1 MLKLGNKVGHIL
13 VTEFLAKGGMGDVYA
28 GYDERLGR
36 RVALKAIRAEHRL
49 DGQAKARFL
58 REARILSQLEH
69 PHICGIHDLIEEE
82 DADVLVLEL
91 IQGKNLREAIR
102 AGLDPTQRMSIAR
115 QLVDVLAVAHAKAV
129 IHRDLKPDN
138 IMLTPSGD
146 IKVLDFGL
154 ARSVRE
160 WTAATTL
167 DVETKPGEHKG
178 EEAVPA
184 EPPPGAGQFEIRTMV
199 GSIVGTLGYMSPEQ
213 ARGEAATTASDMYSC
228 GLLLQETFTGHPP
241 FEPGLDPATH
251 LARAARGETIP
262 VTGIDPDLAALIE
275 RLKSLAPA
283 ERPSARD
290 TAERLEWIRT
300 KSARRRKRVLVATTI
315 VALCLLSAFTTVQTI
330 RARHEAQRAT
340 QEAEAARQVSDFLV
354 GLFKVS
360 DPSEA
365 RGNSVTAREILD
377 RGASKAQQEL
387 KEQPLVQAQLMD
399 TMGRVYDSL
408 GLYDQAL
415 PLLESALATRRK
427 LLGNQ
432 HLDVTASL
440 TALGAVQLHK
450 GDFDA
455 ARASL
460 EQALQ
465 LRERLVGPESLLVA
479 DGLNDLGN
487 LLWRKGAFDEAQRK
501 MERAL
506 AIREKLAPDS
516 AEVATSLNSL
526 GAIAYRKGDYAKARQ
541 LWEQTLAIRER
552 TLGPDHPLVAAS
564 LNNLAIVHTWTDDPA
579 GARPLLERALRIQ
592 ERVLGPK
599 HPDLAAGLANLGDV
613 VAAMGNKGA
622 AKPYYLR
629 AATILE
635 EDNPNNPE
643 LARFWDDIATVDLK
657 QGELNEACRLSD
669 QSLALREKV
678 LGSKHHEVSES
689 LNGLAEC
696 ARARGHLK
704 QAAALFER
712 SFSLCIRPDGGYYPE
727 AVDTLTGYA
736 ALLREMGEV
745 ARAAEKETLAA
756 KIKKQGS

>member
-1 MLKLGNKVGHIL
+1 
-13 VTEFLAKGGMGDVYA
+13 MGDVYA

-69 PHICGIHDLIEEE
+69 PHICSIHDLIEEGE
-82 DADVLVLEL
+82 ADVLVLEL

-102 AGLDPTQRMSIAR
+102 GGLDPAQRMTIAR

-154 ARSVRE
+154 ARSVQE
-160 WTAATTL
+160 LTAATTL
-167 DVETKPGEHKG
+167 DIGAKPGEHIG
-178 EEAVPA
+178 EGAVPA
-184 EPPPGAGQFEIRTMV
+184 EPPPGAGQFEIRTLA
-199 GSIVGTLGYMSPEQ
+199 GSVVGTLGYMSPEQ
-213 ARGEAATTASDMYSC
+213 ARGEPATTASDMYSC
-228 GLLLQETFTGHPP
+228 GLLLQETFTGRPP

-262 VTGIDPDLAALIE
+262 VIGIDPDLAALIG

-300 KSARRRKRVLVATTI
+300 KSARRRKRVLVAATI
-315 VALCLLSAFTTVQTI
+315 VALCLLSAFTTMQTF

-360 DPSEA
+360 DPSQA

-387 KEQPLVQAQLMD
+387 KDQPLVQARLVD

-415 PLLESALATRRK
+415 PLLESALATKRK
-427 LLGNQ
+427 LLGEQ
-432 HLDVTASL
+432 HLDVAASWA
-440 TALGAVQLHK
+440 ALGTVHWHK
-450 GDFDA
+450 GEFDT
-455 ARASL
+455 ARVLL

-465 LRERLVGPESLLVA
+465 LRERLVGPEALLVA
-479 DGLNDLGN
+479 ESLHNLGN
-487 LLWRKGAFDEAQRK
+487 LLWSQGAYDEAQRK
-501 MERAL
+501 LERAL
-506 AIREKLAPDS
+506 AIRQKLAPESGD
-516 AEVATSLNSL
+516 VASTLNSL
-526 GAIAYRKGDYAKARQ
+526 GAIAFKKGDYAKAGQ
-541 LWEQTLAIRER
+541 LWERTLAVREKL
-552 TLGPDHPLVAAS
+552 LGPDHPLVAQT
-564 LNNLAIVHTWTDDPA
+564 LNNLAVVHTWTNDPA
-579 GARPLLERALRIQ
+579 GARPLLERAVRIQ
-592 ERVLGPK
+592 EKVLGPK
-599 HPDLAAGLANLGDV
+599 HPDLASGLMNLGDV
-613 VAAMGNKGA
+613 VAATGDSAA
-622 AKPYYLR
+622 AKPYFSR
-629 AATILE
+629 AAAILE
-635 EDNPNNPE
+635 EASPSSPE
-643 LARFWDDIATVDLK
+643 LARFWDRIATVDLK
-657 QGELNEACRLSD
+657 QGEVNEACRLYER
-669 QSLALREKV
+669 SLALREKV
-678 LGSKHHEVSES
+678 LGLKHHEVGES
-689 LNGLAEC
+689 LAGLAEC
-696 ARARGHLK
+696 ARARGHPK

-712 SFSLCIRPDGGYYPE
+712 SFSLCSRPDGGYYPQ
-727 AVDTLTGYA
+727 AVDTLNAYA
-736 ALLREMGEV
+736 ALLRQMGEA
-745 ARAAEKETLAA
+745 ARAAEKEALAA
-756 KIKKQGS
+756 KLRKQGS